1 MFQSPFNN
9 VLMMRNLK
17 LKPLRKP
24 SKSILP
30 SWKKHKLNNNLNSH
44 PQPYLLYYKRRSQ
57 RNLLLMK
64 KPLCLVK
71 MTNQYKMVLLTQK
84 RKTRKVKKSL
94 LRQQVKKLPQWRE
107 KSLYKRS
114 VKLHRKVN
122 KFKKLL
128 PANPMLR
135 VRSLI
140 TMWKK

>member
-1 MFQSPFNN
+1 M
-9 VLMMRNLK
+9 
-17 LKPLRKP
+17 
-24 SKSILP
+24 
-30 SWKKHKLNNNLNSH
+30 
-44 PQPYLLYYKRRSQ
+44 
-57 RNLLLMK
+57 MK

-140 TMWKK
+140 TM